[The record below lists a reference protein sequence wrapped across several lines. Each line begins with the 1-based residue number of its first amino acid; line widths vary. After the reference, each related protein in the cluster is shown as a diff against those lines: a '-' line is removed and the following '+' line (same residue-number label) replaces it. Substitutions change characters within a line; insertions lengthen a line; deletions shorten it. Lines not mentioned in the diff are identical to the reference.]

1 VRAVTDGPSR
11 PRRLLVRVTSAVALV
26 ALGCGGLL
34 VAPSFAHACSASR
47 TDAFSGDTVCT
58 VSGPKVE
65 SKLSKVS
72 SSGGGSNSAGNPV
85 GKYRLPTNQE
95 FAKAMKRAYKDADRM
110 KDYKLATEEAGFS
123 DLGAA
128 PGGVC
133 VGGSGYRWS
142 GSAFVATNQCV
153 LVSVVGGGSGGDPVV
168 HQITP
173 EQAARSVIA
182 RLNFTATAPGIGPD
196 HDDNHL
202 ADDRTGAAFD
212 APVGYPL
219 WLYADG
225 GTIEPRTV
233 TATAGGMSVRIS
245 IKVDSIS
252 WSMGDGHSKTC
263 GVGTKWRKGGVEP
276 ATPSPTCG
284 YVYEKRGRYT
294 VTATTHWT
302 ISWAAGGQTGTI
314 PFAIGR
320 DRLYRVGELQT
331 IIR

>member
-1 VRAVTDGPSR
+1 MLRSLITAAAAITLGFG
-11 PRRLLVRVTSAVALV
+11 ALT
-26 ALGCGGLL
+26 ANPLH
-34 VAPSFAHACSASR
+34 AFACSATQ
-47 TDAFSGDTVCT
+47 TDDFGGSTVCSDSSPAEEAKPAKIGPS
-58 VSGPKVE
+58 SGPARAR
-65 SKLSKVS
+65 
-72 SSGGGSNSAGNPV
+72 NNPV
-85 GKYRLPTNQE
+85 DGNYRLPTNQE

-168 HQITP
+168 QQFSP

-263 GVGTKWRKGGVEP
+263 GVGTKWRKGAVEP